1 MAVRGQTVM
10 CGSQLKH
17 HAGRGVDSGLPC
29 LGPLKLCHY
38 LLCKGVTQDG
48 TETVLG

>member
-1 MAVRGQTVM
+1 MPVRSQTVM
-10 CGSQLKH
+10 YESHLKH

-29 LGPLKLCHY
+29 LGPLNLCHY